1 MNNGHTFLPEH
12 KLADAAARLLEQP
25 QEELEER
32 LEKLIQRGEVVEEE
46 WPGSTRCTCPVYEA
60 EVSIAQR
67 LEEMSQAELLP
78 PRDLDKIIQK
88 IQKTQG
94 ITYAPQQRQAV
105 EQAAPSPGDA
115 PHRRAGHR

>member
-12 KLADAAARLLEQP
+12 KLADAAARLLDQP

-46 WPGSTRCTCPVYEA
+46 VAGQHAVYLPQLYEA

-67 LEEMSQAELLP
+67 LEEMSRAELLP

-88 IQKTQG
+88 SKRPRALHTH
-94 ITYAPQQRQAV
+94 
-105 EQAAPSPGDA
+105 PSSA
-115 PHRRAGHR
+115 RRWSRPPIAR